1 MKGCSMKMIVCSIF
15 DRGVA
20 AYGRPFFVPHT
31 NAALRAFGDEVNNAQ
46 SDLFKHPADYDLF
59 ELGEYD
65 DADGSFS
72 LLKSPKFLVTASS
85 LVKGS

>member
-1 MKGCSMKMIVCSIF
+1 MKLTVLTVF
-15 DRGVA
+15 DRA
-20 AYGRPFFVPHT
+20 ANVYGRPFFTTHA
-31 NAALRAFGDEVNNAQ
+31 NAGLRSFSDEVNNAQ

-65 DADGSFS
+65 DADGSFA